1 MSEAQ
6 AKPKPRI
13 VPLNKRGM
21 SFETIMWVF
30 TRATALGMYAFILT
44 GVIGAIIMG
53 AQNNMT
59 FVEVLRWALI
69 TQPGHVEYTNLPDIS
84 SFASA
89 FWRLVASGM
98 FLTAGSHGVHGVI
111 VILDDYLP
119 TDGLRNWNRYLN
131 MVVFLAVAAA
141 GLYIIWT
148 A

>member
-1 MSEAQ
+1 MSDSQ
-6 AKPKPRI
+6 VKPRI

-30 TRATALGMYAFILT
+30 TRVTALAMYAFILT

-53 AQNNMT
+53 AQNDMT

-69 TQPGHVEYTNLPDIS
+69 TNPGHVEYTHVADITPWVGT
-84 SFASA
+84 

-111 VILDDYLP
+111 VILDDYLAS
-119 TDGLRNWNRYLN
+119 TTLRNWNRYGN
-131 MVVFLAVAAA
+131 MLMFLVVAAA